1 MTSSTRVRGF
11 AGAILAAAFVAGA
24 VVGEAEAGAAS
35 HKVRKG
41 ETLSTIAKS
50 AYGEAYYWPLILEAN
65 LGLLK
70 GDADGVTP
78 GMTLVLP
85 GLAAHGGLP
94 AVRPNAVAPASK
106 AVKPTKTKP
115 KVRQKRKAAAPTLNL
130 ATGPGAWVYNEGIA
144 RTVRREFLTFESAG
158 RVAFVD
164 PALKEGD
171 RVRKGQVIAYQDQ
184 RRPSATIATA
194 DAQMARARA
203 ALSVQ
208 QATLAEAVANFELA
222 RKTFQRFAVLL
233 RQNSASR
240 QEFDEAQAR
249 LASAK
254 ATVERAARQRDAARA
269 DIAVAQAARSSAQV
283 SKDESVLR
291 APIDGVIA
299 RLNIERGD
307 FYTPEVLQS
316 QTEQEVLASI
326 PVILLDPSAFE
337 IEVNVPQNL
346 LDVLVVGAPVLM
358 DVVDLNATLEER
370 TPDEEAGPPRPAKEY
385 PVRGVVYSVSP
396 VLDSDRQNFLI
407 KVRTTRGAERLRD
420 GSTVSMWI
428 RKMES

>member
-1 MTSSTRVRGF
+1 MLAAIFTAGLAIGGLASDAKANGASHEVRG
-11 AGAILAAAFVAGA
+11 
-24 VVGEAEAGAAS
+24 
-35 HKVRKG
+35 G
-41 ETLSTIAKS
+41 ETLSTIAKQ

-65 LGLLK
+65 LDKLK
-70 GDADGVTP
+70 GDPNTVAP
-78 GMTLVLP
+78 GMTLLLP
-85 GLAAHGGLP
+85 GMAAAGGLP
-94 AVRPNAVAPASK
+94 AISPQAPPPARSATKPNKAKAKAKAKTKAKARPTRQPSAPA
-106 AVKPTKTKP
+106 
-115 KVRQKRKAAAPTLNL
+115 LDL

-171 RVRKGQVIAYQDQ
+171 RVSKGQVIAYQDQ
-184 RRPSATIATA
+184 RRAGATVATA

-203 ALSVQ
+203 ALAVQ
-208 QATLAEAVANFELA
+208 QATVVEAVANFELA
-222 RKTFQRFAVLL
+222 RKTFERFSVLL
-233 RQNSASR
+233 QQDSASR
-240 QEFDEAQAR
+240 QEFDEARAQ
-249 LASAK
+249 LASAR
-254 ATVERAARQRDAARA
+254 ATAQRAARQRDAARA

-283 SKDESVLR
+283 AKDESVLR

-307 FYTPEVLQS
+307 FYTPDVLQS

-346 LDVLVVGAPVLM
+346 LDALAVGAPVLL
-358 DVVDLNATLEER
+358 DLVDLDATLEER
-370 TPDEEAGPPRPAKEY
+370 TPDEEAGPPRAAKDY
-385 PVRGVVYSVSP
+385 PVAGVIYSVSP

-407 KVRTTRGAERLRD
+407 KVRTTRGADRLRD

-428 RKMES
+428 RKVKS

>member
-1 MTSSTRVRGF
+1 MTSSTRIRRFV
-11 AGAILAAAFVAGA
+11 GAICAAAFLAGA
-24 VVGEAEAGAAS
+24 FVGEAEADGGS

-41 ETLSTIAKS
+41 ETLSTIAKD

-65 LGLLK
+65 LEKLK

-78 GMTLVLP
+78 GMTLALP
-85 GLAAHGGLP
+85 GLAAHAGLP
-94 AVRPNAVAPASK
+94 AVTP
-106 AVKPTKTKP
+106 
-115 KVRQKRKAAAPTLNL
+115 KAAAPARRAAKPLQAKARPEQQPAAPKLDL

-144 RTVRREFLTFESAG
+144 RTVRREFLTFEAAG

-171 RVRKGQVIAYQDQ
+171 RVRRGQVIAYQDQ
-184 RRPSATIATA
+184 RRPGATIATA

-240 QEFDEAQAR
+240 QEFDEAQAQ
-249 LASAK
+249 LASAR
-254 ATVERAARQRDAARA
+254 ATVQRAARQREAARA

-358 DVVDLNATLEER
+358 DLVDLNATLEER

-385 PVRGVVYSVSP
+385 PVGGVIYSVSP

-428 RKMES
+428 RKVKS

>member
-1 MTSSTRVRGF
+1 
-11 AGAILAAAFVAGA
+11 
-24 VVGEAEAGAAS
+24 
-35 HKVRKG
+35 
-41 ETLSTIAKS
+41 
-50 AYGEAYYWPLILEAN
+50 
-65 LGLLK
+65 
-70 GDADGVTP
+70 
-78 GMTLVLP
+78 
-85 GLAAHGGLP
+85 
-94 AVRPNAVAPASK
+94 
-106 AVKPTKTKP
+106 
-115 KVRQKRKAAAPTLNL
+115 
-130 ATGPGAWVYNEGIA
+130 
-144 RTVRREFLTFESAG
+144 
-158 RVAFVD
+158 
-164 PALKEGD
+164 
-171 RVRKGQVIAYQDQ
+171 
-184 RRPSATIATA
+184 
-194 DAQMARARA
+194 
-203 ALSVQ
+203 
-208 QATLAEAVANFELA
+208 
-222 RKTFQRFAVLL
+222 
-233 RQNSASR
+233 
-240 QEFDEAQAR
+240 
-249 LASAK
+249 
-254 ATVERAARQRDAARA
+254 
-269 DIAVAQAARSSAQV
+269 
-283 SKDESVLR
+283 LR

-428 RKMES
+428 RKVEN